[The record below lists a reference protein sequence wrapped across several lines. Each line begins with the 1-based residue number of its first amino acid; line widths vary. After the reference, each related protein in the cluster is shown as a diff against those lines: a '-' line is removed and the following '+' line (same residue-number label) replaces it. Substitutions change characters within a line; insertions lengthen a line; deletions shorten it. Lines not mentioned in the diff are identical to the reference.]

1 MSSSP
6 TVQTLVDQ
14 IAEREQALGC
24 ATNDLTERYWQLVA
38 ALVRQVVP
46 DATGV
51 RLCGDYT
58 KNGMRL
64 SPVTVLRGSEPTACT
79 CTWTATPT
87 ANRSP
92 RCCWSRSTT
101 VASPSTACSQELWRL
116 DDRAGGAAAAS
127 PNGLSGNPNQLCP
140 VPPGPPSLVPPRRL
154 QGRSVPPSLPLGPV
168 LPSLARRRRRP
179 FRRRGPRH

>member
-1 MSSSP
+1 MFSLLCYFIVRFYSVCCFFFFFQAEDGIRDADV
-6 TVQTLVDQ
+6 TGVQTC
-14 IAEREQALGC
+14 ALPIS
-24 ATNDLTERYWQLVA
+24 ASTSR
-38 ALVRQVVP
+38 
-46 DATGV
+46 
-51 RLCGDYT
+51 
-58 KNGMRL
+58 
-64 SPVTVLRGSEPTACT
+64 SGSDPTACT